1 MATDAAL
8 LYSFCRHLDDLA
20 DQTTGASPCLDAVQQ
35 LEKVRENVRC
45 GSSEDPLLVA
55 VFELASRTGL
65 DLRAS
70 VCLLDTL
77 LADATSCAEILDEAS
92 LIRYCYGAA
101 GTVGLMMCAILD
113 VKSPKARLQA
123 IDLGIAMQLTNIAR
137 DVVEDAGLHRRY
149 VPGLWVDHVTPHEI
163 GELSNDNAKIRATLA
178 IGIERVLALADIFYA
193 AAVPGFDAIPA
204 RARKGI
210 RIAAAVYREIGV
222 ILRHRGCDCSRG
234 RAVVPM
240 LSKLVITGSIFTG
253 QSRLEELRRTED
265 ISQFHD
271 VLGGLPGFA

>member
-20 DQTTGASPCLDAVQQ
+20 DETTGVSPCAHSVEQ
-35 LEKVRENVRC
+35 LQKVREDVKS
-45 GSSEDPLLVA
+45 GSSQDLLLMGM
-55 VFELASRTGL
+55 FELASRTGL

-77 LADATSCAEILDEAS
+77 LADATGCAEISDEAG

-101 GTVGLMMCAILD
+101 GTVGLMMCAILG
-113 VKSPKARLQA
+113 VVSPQARLQA

-137 DVVEDAGLHRRY
+137 DVIEDAGLHRRY
-149 VPGLWVDHVTPHEI
+149 VPGLWVDHLEPRQI
-163 GELSNDNAKIRATLA
+163 GELYNERAEIRATLA

-222 ILRHRGCDCSRG
+222 IVRHRGYDCSRG

-240 LSKLVITGSIFTG
+240 FSKLVITGSIFTG
-253 QSRLEELRRTED
+253 QSRLEELRRIED
-265 ISQFHD
+265 LSQFHD
-271 VLGGLPGFA
+271 VLSGLPGFA